1 MRVLFVT
8 RRFPPSVG
16 GMETLAADVDQA
28 LRDATEVELVALR
41 ATSLLHLAWFL
52 PLAALR
58 TALSL
63 ARGGVSRVVCGDAI
77 VWATVAPVVK
87 AMGAKST
94 VMVLGLDLSF
104 PNPLYQRWIR
114 WALPK
119 ADRVVAISSATATTA
134 LEHGLEPTQIVVV
147 NPGIRVENAGAED
160 RAEARAELVRR
171 LGLDS
176 TRLIVITL
184 GRLVRR
190 KGVEWFVENV
200 MPEVADEATYL
211 VAGEGPM
218 REEIEAAVAR
228 SQATANVR
236 LLGRVDVELR
246 ELLLHGADISVM
258 PNVRVPGD
266 MEGFGLVAVESACR
280 GALVVATALEGITDA
295 VVDGETGILVEP
307 EHPERFVETI
317 RALAADR
324 DRLATLAAAYRQ
336 KALER
341 FSGDRMAQ
349 ELRTA
354 IGLSGD

>member
-1 MRVLFVT
+1 VETQTRVLFLT

-41 ATSLLHLAWFL
+41 ATSLLHLSWFL
-52 PLAALR
+52 PLAVLR

-94 VMVLGLDLSF
+94 VMVLGLDLAF

-119 ADRVVAISSATATTA
+119 ADKVVAISIATATAA
-134 LEHGLEPTQIVVV
+134 LEHGLEPKQVVIV
-147 NPGIRVENAGAED
+147 NPGIRVANVGAED

-176 TRLIVITL
+176 KRLIVITL

-200 MPEVADEATYL
+200 MPQVAGEATYL
-211 VAGEGPM
+211 VA
-218 REEIEAAVAR
+218 
-228 SQATANVR
+228 
-236 LLGRVDVELR
+236 
-246 ELLLHGADISVM
+246 
-258 PNVRVPGD
+258 
-266 MEGFGLVAVESACR
+266 
-280 GALVVATALEGITDA
+280 
-295 VVDGETGILVEP
+295 
-307 EHPERFVETI
+307 
-317 RALAADR
+317 
-324 DRLATLAAAYRQ
+324 
-336 KALER
+336 
-341 FSGDRMAQ
+341 
-349 ELRTA
+349 
-354 IGLSGD
+354 